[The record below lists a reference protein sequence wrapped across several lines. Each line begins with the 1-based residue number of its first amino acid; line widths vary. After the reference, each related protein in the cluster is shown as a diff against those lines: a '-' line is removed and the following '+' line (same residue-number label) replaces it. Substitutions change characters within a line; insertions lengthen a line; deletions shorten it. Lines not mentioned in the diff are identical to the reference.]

1 MINLLYNLLALIS
14 IIFVVPYHLYRSVTR
29 GRPTAFAQRFGL
41 IAASEL
47 AKLAGS
53 DVIWVHAVSV
63 GETVAAIPL
72 IKALRKRYPHSKLV
86 VSNVTETGRQV
97 AGKIAEIDL
106 CLYFPFDYP
115 FAVNRVLRK
124 VRPSLIL
131 IMETELWPNFI
142 RAARRSAI
150 PMLLVN
156 GRISDKSFHRYLRLR
171 WFFQPILRNLA
182 ALCMQS
188 AEDARR
194 ITAIGAPAERV
205 HVTRNLKYDIAV
217 PSQTELDRAELRNRY
232 RMPADILLFTAG
244 STHNGEEEMVIK
256 AYTAV
261 LAGGRKAFMV
271 LAPRHPERAAQ
282 VAELLGRA
290 GCPFTR
296 RSALDA
302 RHEPFASGEVL
313 LLDTV
318 GELLNVYA
326 VSDLVFVG
334 GSLVPNGGHNVLEP
348 AALRVPVLFGP
359 HMNNFKEIAA
369 LLTEFGAG
377 VQVADGRE
385 LTAMLGSLLDDE
397 AKRLEMGNNGA
408 RLLAENSGSTE
419 RHMAIIERFMGSGI
433 RDQGSGAVQL
443 NRK

>member
-1 MINLLYNLLALIS
+1 MINIFYNLLALIS
-14 IIFVVPYHLYRSVTR
+14 IIFVVPYHLYRSLTR
-29 GRPTAFAQRFGL
+29 GRPTAFAQRFGS
-41 IAASEL
+41 IAANDL
-47 AKLAGS
+47 VKLAGS

-63 GETVAAIPL
+63 GETVAALPL
-72 IKALRKRYPHSKLV
+72 IKALRKRYPHSKIV
-86 VSNVTETGRQV
+86 ISNVTETGRQV
-97 AGKIAEIDL
+97 ACKIVGIDL
-106 CLYFPFDYP
+106 CIYFPFDYP

-124 VRPSLIL
+124 VSPSVIL

-142 RAARRSAI
+142 RAARRLAI

-194 ITAIGAPAERV
+194 ITAIGAPAESV
-205 HVTRNLKYDIAV
+205 HITRNLKYDIAV
-217 PSQTELDRAELRNRY
+217 PPQTEQDRAELKNRY
-232 RMPADILLFTAG
+232 RISADILLFTAG

-256 AYTAV
+256 AYTDV
-261 LAGGRKAFMV
+261 LAGGRNVVMV

-290 GCPFTR
+290 GLPFTR
-296 RSALDA
+296 RSALAA
-302 RHEPFASGEVL
+302 RQEPFASGEVL

-326 VSDLVFVG
+326 ISDLVFVG

-359 HMNNFKEIAA
+359 HMNNFREIAA
-369 LLTEFGAG
+369 LLLNYSAG
-377 VQVADGRE
+377 VQVADGEE
-385 LTAMLGSLLDDE
+385 LTAMLGSLLDNG
-397 AKRLEMGNNGA
+397 AKRLEMGTNGA
-408 RLLAENSGSTE
+408 RLLAENNGSTE
-419 RHMAIIERFMGSGI
+419 LHMAIIGQFFCGG
-433 RDQGSGAVQL
+433 
-443 NRK
+443 N